1 MNLAAA
7 RRACGP
13 VNHITGDV
21 QYLALA
27 LPGDRTIL
35 TVADCV
41 SLHRLKGVK
50 RLLLKWLWYELPIR
64 RARITCAISEAT
76 RQELI
81 REIRCDPRKIRV
93 VHCCLR
99 REFGPAPKAFCADD
113 PVILQ
118 IGTNEN
124 KNLERV
130 AAALA
135 GRCCRLHVLGS
146 LSRNQVE
153 SLRHYGIRYT
163 NQVRAT
169 DEQVLTAYQ
178 ECDLVLFAST
188 YEGFGLPIIEAN
200 AVGRPVITSNVTSMP
215 EVAGNSACLVD
226 PFEVASMRAG
236 LDRVIHDAAYRRS
249 LITAGFENVRRFSPE
264 AIARQYSELYREL
277 LESEPEQQ
285 WRNVKAH

>member
-1 MNLAAA
+1 
-7 RRACGP
+7 
-13 VNHITGDV
+13 
-21 QYLALA
+21 LALA
-27 LPGDRTIL
+27 LPGHRTIL

-64 RARITCAISEAT
+64 RARIVCAISEAT

-81 REIRCDPRKIRV
+81 REIRCDPNKIRV

-99 REFGPAPKAFCADD
+99 GEFSPAPRTFCEED

-118 IGTNEN
+118 VGTNEN
-124 KNLERV
+124 KNLARA

-135 GRCCRLHVLGS
+135 GRRCRLHILGS
-146 LSRNQVE
+146 LSRDQQQT
-153 SLRHYGIRYT
+153 LRDYGIRYT

-178 ECDLVLFAST
+178 GCDLVLFAST

-215 EVAGNSACLVD
+215 EVAGSAACLVD
-226 PFEVASMRAG
+226 PFDVASIRHG
-236 LDRVIHDAAYRRS
+236 LDRVIHGAAYRES
-249 LITAGFENVRRFSPE
+249 LIAAGFENVRRFSPE
-264 AIARQYSELYREL
+264 VIARQYSELYREAI
-277 LESEPEQQ
+277 EG
-285 WRNVKAH
+285 